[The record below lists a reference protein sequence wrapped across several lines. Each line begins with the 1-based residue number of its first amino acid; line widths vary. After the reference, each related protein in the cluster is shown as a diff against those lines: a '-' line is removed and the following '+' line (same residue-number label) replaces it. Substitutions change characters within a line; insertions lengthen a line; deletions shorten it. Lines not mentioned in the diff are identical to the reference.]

1 MASVSEHGC
10 ASGSKRYKVS
20 RPATLCTSSS
30 HFQSPSSESQ
40 ALIPCDVCHKLY
52 PFEEFQQH
60 VVEHLQH
67 PSSYLDVEIVDVDT
81 TAPVETPIAWSID
94 DDEVVAE
101 ASSPSPTPQAW
112 LVDEEV
118 LSLPPLP
125 ADATGFH
132 AAGEVPEIPSEHQ
145 ADVAKLGHTE
155 PDASGGLLGSTDDVV
170 CLEDEYEDVSHQ
182 SMMTECCIC
191 RSEVDKSFMY
201 SVPCG
206 SSHEFCLG
214 CLYTYV
220 KSEVYEHGRKPC
232 CPSGDCQFHLQ
243 QDNIEDIVV
252 PMGKENEAERIIMII
267 GNLDKRALG
276 CISCP
281 KCGMWLSL
289 PDAITG
295 NVLCGCLYRFCTE
308 CYQPA
313 HFQVSCEDAARHVE
327 RYALWLRE
335 GRRAFV
341 ETRAEESDH
350 LRRYEAAR
358 ASHEKRAKEIEG
370 RQKEYQEM
378 ESWKAKHC
386 KECPHC
392 NRVVQKIDGCDSM
405 VCGQDAHGGNDQ
417 SGCGKKFYWGRAK
430 KYTPKVAE
438 VGPVLEEFD
447 LSRPPEAKVYEI
459 EPGLPLP
466 CDVCNTQIKGIRF
479 RCITCPSFECCLD
492 CEINLS
498 ADFDRARHSAHTHIF
513 QIIQ

>member
-1 MASVSEHGC
+1 MFLR
-10 ASGSKRYKVS
+10 KRANNS
-20 RPATLCTSSS
+20 DNFC
-30 HFQSPSSESQ
+30 
-40 ALIPCDVCHKLY
+40 
-52 PFEEFQQH
+52 
-60 VVEHLQH
+60 LQH
-67 PSSYLDVEIVDVDT
+67 RSAYLEVEIVDVET
-81 TAPVETPIAWSID
+81 TAPDEGSTAWSVD
-94 DDEVVAE
+94 DDELEAE
-101 ASSPSPTPQAW
+101 ESSH
-112 LVDEEV
+112 
-118 LSLPPLP
+118 LP
-125 ADATGFH
+125 ASEAWSLDD
-132 AAGEVPEIPSEHQ
+132 EVPEVPPVAADVTPLVAVDATELHPADEVPELPSEHQ
-145 ADVAKLGHTE
+145 VDFHELRHMELDSSDDILFCTG
-155 PDASGGLLGSTDDVV
+155 DVV
-170 CLEDEYEDVSHQ
+170 CLEDGYEERTNQ
-182 SMMTECCIC
+182 IMMTECVIC
-191 RSEVDKSFMY
+191 RSEVDKSFVY

-206 SSHEFCLG
+206 ASHEFCLE
-214 CLYTYV
+214 CLYTYI

-232 CPSGDCQFHLQ
+232 CPSGSCHFQLQ

-252 PMGKENEAERIIMII
+252 PLGKENEAERIIMII

-289 PDAITG
+289 PDAHSG
-295 NVLCGCLYRFCTE
+295 NVLCGCLYRFCTG

-335 GRRAFV
+335 GRTAFL
-341 ETRAEESDH
+341 ETRAEESMQ

-358 ASHEKRAKEIEG
+358 ESHEKRAKEIEG

-378 ESWKAKHC
+378 ESWKAQHC

-392 NRVVQKIDGCDSM
+392 KRVVQKIEGCDSM
-405 VCGQDAHGGNDQ
+405 VCGQDAHGGNVQ
-417 SGCGKKFYWGRAK
+417 SGCGKKFQWGRAK
-430 KYTPKVAE
+430 KYNPKVAE

-459 EPGLPLP
+459 ESGVPLP
-466 CDVCNTQIKGIRF
+466 CDVCNAQIKEVRF

-498 ADFDRARHSAHTHIF
+498 ADFNAARDNAHSHIF